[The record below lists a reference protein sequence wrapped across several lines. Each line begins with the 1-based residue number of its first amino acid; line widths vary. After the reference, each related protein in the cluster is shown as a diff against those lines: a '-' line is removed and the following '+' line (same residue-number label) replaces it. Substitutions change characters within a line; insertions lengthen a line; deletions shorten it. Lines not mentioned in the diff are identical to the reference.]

1 MSYSADKIN
10 ESGIYEKT
18 PKQYVNEEKK
28 DFHQILESFKLA
40 HHNEVFMVS
49 TAIVSHFS
57 GH

>member
-1 MSYSADKIN
+1 MN
-10 ESGIYEKT
+10 LVYEKT
-18 PKQYVNEEKK
+18 PKQYVNEEKNLN
-28 DFHQILESFKLA
+28 QILESLKLA